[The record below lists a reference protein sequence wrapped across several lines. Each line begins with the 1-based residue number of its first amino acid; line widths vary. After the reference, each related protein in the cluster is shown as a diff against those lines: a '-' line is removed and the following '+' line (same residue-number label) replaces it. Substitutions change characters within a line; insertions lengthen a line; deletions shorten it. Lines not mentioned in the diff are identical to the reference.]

1 MHNLAAKSM
10 IHSADLF
17 ARIYHDQSAVDLN
30 YPTVA
35 QVTICVVSALIIG
48 FLIGLVY
55 MFTHR
60 KVGYTQSYVLTMP
73 MLSALVSTV
82 IIMMCLLTSGAGMTA
97 AISLTGAFSL
107 VRFRSA
113 PGDPRDISYIFF
125 AMAMGVVCGL
135 GFVGYAALFFVI
147 LSAVLILLQVTDFA
161 APAVQEMT
169 LKITIPEN
177 LNYNGLFD
185 KVMEKYTTTWKL
197 RRVKTTDFGTLFDL
211 VYSVRIKAD
220 ADQKKFIDDIRAL
233 NGNLNVT
240 LVLYRYDDQIYDA
253 RQK

>member
-1 MHNLAAKSM
+1 MHNVPTALHHASK
-10 IHSADLF
+10 LF
-17 ARIYHDQSAVDLN
+17 ARIFDDQSEFNLN
-30 YPTVA
+30 MPTFG
-35 QVTICVVSALIIG
+35 QIISCVIAALV
-48 FLIGLVY
+48 LGLCISFVY

-60 KVGYTQSYVLTMP
+60 KEGYSQSYVLSMP
-73 MLSALVSTV
+73 MLSTLVASV
-82 IIMMCLLTSGAGMTA
+82 ILMMCMLADSATGMTA

-125 AMAMGVVCGL
+125 AMVMGVVCGIGYL
-135 GFVGYAALFFVI
+135 GYAAAFFI
-147 LSAVLILLQVTDFA
+147 LISAALLIFHFTNFA
-161 APAVQEMT
+161 APKVQDMT

-185 KVMEKYTTTWKL
+185 DVLKKYTTSFLL

-211 VYSVRIKAD
+211 IYSVRIRTD
-220 ADQKKFIDDIRAL
+220 ADQKKLIDDIRAL

-240 LVLYRYDDQIYDA
+240 LVLHLSLIHI
-253 RQK
+253 

>member
-1 MHNLAAKSM
+1 MLNIVRPAAHAAGIFS
-10 IHSADLF
+10 
-17 ARIYHDQSAVDLN
+17 RVYQDQSAADLN
-30 YPTVA
+30 FPTA
-35 QVTICVVSALIIG
+35 PQVLTCVVSALVLG
-48 FLIGLVY
+48 FLISLVY
-55 MFTHR
+55 IFTHR
-60 KVGYTQSYVLTMP
+60 KSGYTQSYVITMP

-135 GFVGYAALFFVI
+135 GFVGYAAVFFVI
-147 LSAVLILLQVTDFA
+147 LAAALVILHLTDFA
-161 APAVQEMT
+161 APHTQDMT

-185 KVMEKYTTTWKL
+185 KVMEKYTTSWKL

-211 VYSVRIKAD
+211 VYAVRVKTD

-240 LVLYRYDDQIYDA
+240 LVLYKYDDQIYDIKA
-253 RQK
+253 K

>member
-1 MHNLAAKSM
+1 MLNIVRPVSHAAGIFS
-10 IHSADLF
+10 
-17 ARIYHDQSAVDLN
+17 RIYQDQSAADLN
-30 YPTVA
+30 FPTAA
-35 QVTICVVSALIIG
+35 QVLTCVLSALVIG

-135 GFVGYAALFFVI
+135 GFIGYAAVFFVI
-147 LSAVLILLQVTDFA
+147 LAAALILLQVTDFA
-161 APAVQEMT
+161 APRVQDMT

-185 KVMEKYTTTWKL
+185 KVMEKYTTSWKL

-211 VYSVRIKAD
+211 VYSVRVKTD

-240 LVLYRYDDQIYDA
+240 LVLYKYDDQIYDA
-253 RQK
+253 KAK

>member
-1 MHNLAAKSM
+1 MLNLVRPAA
-10 IHSADLF
+10 HTADIF
-17 ARIYHDQSAVDLN
+17 SRVYQDQSAADLN
-30 YPTVA
+30 FPTASQVLTCVA
-35 QVTICVVSALIIG
+35 GALVLG
-48 FLIGLVY
+48 FLISLVY

-60 KVGYTQSYVLTMP
+60 KTGYTQSYVITMP

-135 GFVGYAALFFVI
+135 GFVGYAAVFFLILAAALVI
-147 LSAVLILLQVTDFA
+147 LHLTGFA
-161 APAVQEMT
+161 APHTQDMT

-185 KVMEKYTTTWKL
+185 KVMEKYTTNWKL

-211 VYSVRIKAD
+211 VYAVRIKND

-240 LVLYRYDDQIYDA
+240 LVLYKYDDQIYDVKA
-253 RQK
+253 K

>member
-1 MHNLAAKSM
+1 
-10 IHSADLF
+10 
-17 ARIYHDQSAVDLN
+17 
-30 YPTVA
+30 
-35 QVTICVVSALIIG
+35 
-48 FLIGLVY
+48 
-55 MFTHR
+55 
-60 KVGYTQSYVLTMP
+60 
-73 MLSALVSTV
+73 
-82 IIMMCLLTSGAGMTA
+82 
-97 AISLTGAFSL
+97 
-107 VRFRSA
+107 
-113 PGDPRDISYIFF
+113 
-125 AMAMGVVCGL
+125 MAMGVVCGL

-211 VYSVRIKAD
+211 VYSVRVKAD

-240 LVLYRYDDQIYDA
+240 LVLYRYDDQIYDV